1 MSSKTGFPEPITY
14 TKRIRQESDCQ
25 LSSKTG
31 FPEPITYTKRIR
43 QESDCQLSSKTGF
56 PEPITSR
63 RRLLEV
69 VADAATADAYALDTE
84 FHRERTYYPRL
95 ALVQIAWRDQLAL
108 VDPLAAPITPLAE
121 LLDGEGLAV
130 LHAAEQDLEV
140 LYHECGT
147 RPRRI
152 FDTQIG
158 AGFLGYSSPSLATLH
173 DRLLGVDLV
182 KGARLSD
189 WLQRP
194 LPDHML
200 AYAAADVER
209 LLEISDILQKELHIR
224 GRLEWAEEECAL
236 LLERA
241 DAGRSPEAAWRRIK
255 EVRRMEGRPR
265 ALAQAV
271 ARWREEHA
279 ARQNQPVRHVL
290 SDLGV
295 AVVAQRMPQSIAQ
308 LREIRG
314 VEPRNLRKGAD
325 RELLAFLDQIRGADL
340 AAEPADKLPKLDPE
354 LKPAVS
360 LITSWAAQQAAQA
373 DLDPALVATRS
384 DIEALLRGDPGCR
397 ALKGWRA
404 DIIAAPVQQLLEGT
418 AAVAFDSQ
426 GKLTLEER
434 SGRPILPKG
443 D

>member
-1 MSSKTGFPEPITY
+1 MSGNSGLPEPIT
-14 TKRIRQESDCQ
+14 T
-25 LSSKTG
+25 
-31 FPEPITYTKRIR
+31 
-43 QESDCQLSSKTGF
+43 
-56 PEPITSR
+56 R
-63 RRLLEV
+63 RRLSAV
-69 VADAATADAYALDTE
+69 VADASAADAYALDTE

-95 ALVQIAWRDQLAL
+95 ALVQIAWHDQLA
-108 VDPLAAPITPLAE
+108 VIDPLAVPITPLAK
-121 LLDGEGLAV
+121 LLDGGGLAV

-140 LYHECGT
+140 LYYECGT
-147 RPRRI
+147 RPRRM

-158 AGFLGYSSPSLATLH
+158 AGFIGYSSPSLATLH
-173 DRLLGVDLV
+173 DRLLGVELA
-182 KGARLSD
+182 KEARLSD
-189 WLQRP
+189 WFQRP

-209 LLEISDILQKELHIR
+209 LLEISDILQKELHAR

-236 LLERA
+236 LLKRA
-241 DAGRSPEAAWRRIK
+241 DAGRSPEAAWLRIK

-271 ARWREEHA
+271 ARWREEYA
-279 ARQNQPVRHVL
+279 SKQNQPVRHVL

-295 AVVAQRMPQSIAQ
+295 AVVAQRMPKSLSQ
-308 LREIRG
+308 LRDIRG

-325 RELLAFLDQIRGADL
+325 KDLLAFLDEIRNVEL
-340 AAEPADKLPKLDPE
+340 TVEPTGKTPKLDPS
-354 LKPAVS
+354 LKPAIS
-360 LITSWAAQQAAQA
+360 LITSWAAQHAAQA
-373 DLDPALVATRS
+373 DLDPALVATRN

-404 DIIAAPVQQLLEGT
+404 DVIAAPVQQLLDGA
-418 AAVAFDSQ
+418 AAVAFDNQ

-443 D
+443 NR

>member
-1 MSSKTGFPEPITY
+1 MSTHPKTSAEPTQPVSLD
-14 TKRIRQESDCQ
+14 RVEA
-25 LSSKTG
+25 LV
-31 FPEPITYTKRIR
+31 
-43 QESDCQLSSKTGF
+43 
-56 PEPITSR
+56 TSR
-63 RRLLEV
+63 RKLAAV
-69 VADAATADAYALDTE
+69 VADASTADAYALDTE

-95 ALVQIAWRDQLAL
+95 ALVQIAWHDQLAII
-108 VDPLAAPITPLAE
+108 DPLAVPITPLAK

-140 LYHECGT
+140 LCHECGT

-158 AGFLGYSSPSLATLH
+158 AGFIGYSSPSLAALH
-173 DRLLGVDLV
+173 DRLLGVELA
-182 KGARLSD
+182 KEARMSD
-189 WLQRP
+189 WFQRP
-194 LPDHML
+194 LPDRML

-209 LLEISDILQKELHIR
+209 LLEISDILQKELHAR

-241 DAGRSPEAAWRRIK
+241 DAGRSPETAWHRIK
-255 EVRRMEGRPR
+255 EVRRMEGRQR
-265 ALAQAV
+265 GVAQAV
-271 ARWREEHA
+271 ARWREEYA
-279 ARQNQPVRHVL
+279 ARLNKPVRHVL

-295 AVVAQRMPQSIAQ
+295 AVVAQRMPKSLAQ

-325 RELLAFLDQIRGADL
+325 KELLAFLDGLKDAEL
-340 AAEPADKLPKLDPE
+340 AVEPASKSPKLDPA

-360 LITSWAAQQAAQA
+360 LITSWAAQHAADA
-373 DLDPALVATRS
+373 DIDPALVATRG
-384 DIEALLRGDPGCR
+384 DIEALLRGDPDCR

-404 DIIAAPVQQLLEGT
+404 DIIAAPVQRLLSGT

-434 SGRPILPKG
+434 SGRPI
-443 D
+443 

>member
-1 MSSKTGFPEPITY
+1 MSTHPKTSAEPTQPVSLD
-14 TKRIRQESDCQ
+14 RVEA
-25 LSSKTG
+25 LV
-31 FPEPITYTKRIR
+31 
-43 QESDCQLSSKTGF
+43 
-56 PEPITSR
+56 TSR
-63 RRLLEV
+63 RKLAAV
-69 VADAATADAYALDTE
+69 VADASTADAYALDTE

-95 ALVQIAWRDQLAL
+95 ALVQIAWHDQLAII
-108 VDPLAAPITPLAE
+108 DPLAVPINPLAK

-158 AGFLGYSSPSLATLH
+158 AGFIGYSSPSLATLH
-173 DRLLGVDLV
+173 DRLLGVELA
-182 KGARLSD
+182 KEARLSD
-189 WLQRP
+189 WFQRP

-209 LLEISDILQKELHIR
+209 LLEISDILQKELHAR

-236 LLERA
+236 LLKRA
-241 DAGRSPEAAWRRIK
+241 DTGRSPETAWHRIK
-255 EVRRMEGRPR
+255 EVRRMEGRQR
-265 ALAQAV
+265 GIAQAV
-271 ARWREEHA
+271 ARWREEYA
-279 ARQNQPVRHVL
+279 ARLNQPVRHVL

-295 AVVAQRMPQSIAQ
+295 AVVAQRMPKSLAQ

-325 RELLAFLDQIRGADL
+325 KELLAFLDGLKDAEL
-340 AAEPADKLPKLDPE
+340 AVEPASKSPKLDPA

-360 LITSWAAQQAAQA
+360 LITSWAAQHAADA
-373 DLDPALVATRS
+373 DIDPALVATRS
-384 DIEALLRGDPGCR
+384 DIEALLRGDPDCR

-404 DIIAAPVQQLLEGT
+404 DIIAAPVQRLLSGT

-426 GKLTLEER
+426 GRLTLEER
-434 SGRPILPKG
+434 SGLPI
-443 D
+443 

>member
-1 MSSKTGFPEPITY
+1 MSTHPKTSAEPTQPVSLD
-14 TKRIRQESDCQ
+14 RVEA
-25 LSSKTG
+25 LV
-31 FPEPITYTKRIR
+31 
-43 QESDCQLSSKTGF
+43 
-56 PEPITSR
+56 TSR
-63 RRLLEV
+63 RKLSAV
-69 VADAATADAYALDTE
+69 VADASTADAYALDTE

-95 ALVQIAWRDQLAL
+95 ALVQIAWRDQLAII
-108 VDPLAAPITPLAE
+108 DPLAVPITPLAK

-158 AGFLGYSSPSLATLH
+158 AGFIGYSSPSLATLH
-173 DRLLGVDLV
+173 DRLLGVELA
-182 KGARLSD
+182 KEARLSD
-189 WLQRP
+189 WFQRP

-209 LLEISDILQKELHIR
+209 LLEISEILQKKLHAR

-236 LLERA
+236 LLKRA
-241 DAGRSPEAAWRRIK
+241 DAGRSPETAWHRIK
-255 EVRRMEGRPR
+255 EVRRMEGRQR
-265 ALAQAV
+265 GIAQAV

-279 ARQNQPVRHVL
+279 ARLNQPVRHVL

-295 AVVAQRMPQSIAQ
+295 AVVAQRMPKSLAQ
-308 LREIRG
+308 LRDIRG

-325 RELLAFLDQIRGADL
+325 KELLAFLDGLKDAEL
-340 AAEPADKLPKLDPE
+340 VVEPASKSPKLDPA

-360 LITSWAAQQAAQA
+360 LITSWAAQHAADA
-373 DLDPALVATRS
+373 DIDPALVATRS
-384 DIEALLRGDPGCR
+384 DIEALLRGDPDCR

-404 DIIAAPVQQLLEGT
+404 DIIAAPVQRLLSGT

-434 SGRPILPKG
+434 SGRPI
-443 D
+443 

>member
-1 MSSKTGFPEPITY
+1 MEIPEPVTSQR
-14 TKRIRQESDCQ
+14 K
-25 LSSKTG
+25 LSA
-31 FPEPITYTKRIR
+31 
-43 QESDCQLSSKTGF
+43 
-56 PEPITSR
+56 
-63 RRLLEV
+63 V
-69 VADAATADAYALDTE
+69 VADASAADAYALDTE

-95 ALVQIAWRDQLAL
+95 ALVQIAWHDQLA
-108 VDPLAAPITPLAE
+108 VIDPLAVPITPLAK
-121 LLDGEGLAV
+121 LLDGDGLAV

-158 AGFLGYSSPSLATLH
+158 AGFIGYSSPSLATLH
-173 DRLLGVDLV
+173 DRLLGVELA
-182 KGARLSD
+182 KEARLSD
-189 WLQRP
+189 WFQRP

-209 LLEISDILQKELHIR
+209 LLEISDILQKELHAR
-224 GRLEWAEEECAL
+224 GRLQWAEEECSL

-241 DAGRSPEAAWRRIK
+241 DAGRSPETAWLRIK

-271 ARWREEHA
+271 ARWREEYA
-279 ARQNQPVRHVL
+279 AQQNQPVRHVL

-295 AVVAQRMPQSIAQ
+295 AVVAQRMPKSIAK
-308 LREIRG
+308 LRDIRG

-325 RELLAFLDQIRGADL
+325 KELLAFLDEIREADL
-340 AAEPADKLPKLDPE
+340 AIEPASKPAKLDPA

-360 LITSWAAQQAAQA
+360 LITSWAAQLAAEA

-404 DIIAAPVQQLLEGT
+404 DIIAAPVQQLLEGN
-418 AAVAFDSQ
+418 AAVAFDGR

-434 SGRPILPKG
+434 SGRPIPPLG
-443 D
+443 S

>member
-1 MSSKTGFPEPITY
+1 MGGGRVSLRLRADSRLSRKPNFPEPIT
-14 TKRIRQESDCQ
+14 T
-25 LSSKTG
+25 
-31 FPEPITYTKRIR
+31 
-43 QESDCQLSSKTGF
+43 
-56 PEPITSR
+56 R
-63 RRLLEV
+63 RKLASV
-69 VADAATADAYALDTE
+69 IGDAITADAYALDTE
-84 FHRERTYYPRL
+84 FHRERTYFPRL
-95 ALVQIAWRDQLAL
+95 ALVQIAWHDQL
-108 VDPLAAPITPLAE
+108 VIIDPLAVSIAPLAR
-121 LLDGEGLAV
+121 LLDGDGLAV

-158 AGFLGYSSPSLATLH
+158 AGFIGYSSPSLATLH
-173 DRLLGVDLV
+173 ERLLGVELA
-182 KGARLSD
+182 KEARLSD
-189 WLQRP
+189 WFQRP

-209 LLEISDILQKELHIR
+209 LLEISDILQKELHTR

-241 DAGRSPEAAWRRIK
+241 DSGRSPDTAWLRIK
-255 EVRRMEGRPR
+255 EVRRMEGRQR

-271 ARWREEHA
+271 AKWREEYA
-279 ARQNQPVRHVL
+279 ARVNQPVRHVL

-295 AVVAQRMPQSIAQ
+295 AVVAQRMPKSVAQ

-325 RELLAFLDQIRGADL
+325 KELVAFLDEIRDAEL
-340 AAEPADKLPKLDPE
+340 AVEPASKPPKLDPA
-354 LKPAVS
+354 LKPAIS
-360 LITSWAAQQAAQA
+360 LITSWAAQHVAEA

-384 DIEALLRGDPGCR
+384 DVEALLRGDPDCR

-404 DIIAAPVQQLLEGT
+404 DIIAAPVQRLLSGT
-418 AAVAFDSQ
+418 AAVAFDGQ

-434 SGRPILPKG
+434 SGRPI
-443 D
+443 

>member
-1 MSSKTGFPEPITY
+1 MSGKNGLPEPIT
-14 TKRIRQESDCQ
+14 TRRK
-25 LSSKTG
+25 LSAM
-31 FPEPITYTKRIR
+31 
-43 QESDCQLSSKTGF
+43 
-56 PEPITSR
+56 
-63 RRLLEV
+63 
-69 VADAATADAYALDTE
+69 VADASDADAYALDTE

-95 ALVQIAWRDQLAL
+95 ALVQIAWHDQLA
-108 VDPLAAPITPLAE
+108 VIDPLAVPITPLAK
-121 LLDGEGLAV
+121 LFDGEGLAV

-158 AGFLGYSSPSLATLH
+158 AGFVGYSSPSLATLH
-173 DRLLGVDLV
+173 DRLLGVELA
-182 KGARLSD
+182 KEARLSD
-189 WLQRP
+189 WFQRP

-209 LLEISDILQKELHIR
+209 LLEISDILQKELHAR

-241 DAGRSPEAAWRRIK
+241 DAGRSPETAWLRIK
-255 EVRRMEGRPR
+255 EVRRMDGRPK

-271 ARWREEHA
+271 ARWREEYA
-279 ARQNQPVRHVL
+279 SKQNQPVRHLL

-295 AVVAQRMPQSIAQ
+295 AAVAQRMPKSLSQ
-308 LREIRG
+308 LRDIRG

-325 RELLAFLDQIRGADL
+325 KDLLAFLDEVRNVEL
-340 AAEPADKLPKLDPE
+340 TVEPTGKTPKLDPS
-354 LKPAVS
+354 LKPAIS
-360 LITSWAAQQAAQA
+360 LITSWAAQLAAQA
-373 DLDPALVATRS
+373 DLDPALVATRN

-404 DIIAAPVQQLLEGT
+404 DIIAAPVQQLLDGT
-418 AAVAFDSQ
+418 AAVAFDNQ

-443 D
+443 NR

>member
-1 MSSKTGFPEPITY
+1 MGGGRLSLRHRVPC
-14 TKRIRQESDCQ
+14 R
-25 LSSKTG
+25 LSSKPSL
-31 FPEPITYTKRIR
+31 PEPVTTRRK
-43 QESDCQLSSKTGF
+43 LSA
-56 PEPITSR
+56 
-63 RRLLEV
+63 V
-69 VADAATADAYALDTE
+69 VADAATADAYAIDTE

-95 ALVQIAWRDQLAL
+95 ALVQLAWHDQLA
-108 VDPLAAPITPLAE
+108 VIDPLAVPITPLAR
-121 LLDGEGLAV
+121 LLEGDGIAV

-158 AGFLGYSSPSLATLH
+158 AEFIGYSSPSLATLH
-173 DRLLGVDLV
+173 DRLLGVELA
-182 KGARLSD
+182 KEARLSD
-189 WLQRP
+189 WFQRP

-209 LLEISDILQKELHIR
+209 LLEISDILHKELHAR
-224 GRLEWAEEECAL
+224 GRTEWAVEECAL

-241 DAGRSPEAAWRRIK
+241 DAGRPPDTAWLRIK

-271 ARWREEHA
+271 ARWREEYA
-279 ARQNQPVRHVL
+279 ARHNQPVRHVL

-295 AVVAQRMPQSIAQ
+295 AVVAQRMPKTLDQ

-314 VEPRNLRKGAD
+314 VAPRNLRKGAD
-325 RELLAFLDQIRGADL
+325 KELLAFLTEIRGADL
-340 AAEPADKLPKLDPE
+340 AVAPASKPLKLDPA

-360 LITSWAAQQAAQA
+360 LITSWAAQYAAEA

-404 DIIAAPVQQLLEGT
+404 DMIAAPVQQLLEGT
-418 AAVAFDSQ
+418 AAVAFDDQ

-434 SGRPILPKG
+434 SGRPISVDASKG
-443 D
+443 ST

>member
-1 MSSKTGFPEPITY
+1 MGGGWLSLRFRANSRLSRKKGLPEPV
-14 TKRIRQESDCQ
+14 
-25 LSSKTG
+25 
-31 FPEPITYTKRIR
+31 
-43 QESDCQLSSKTGF
+43 
-56 PEPITSR
+56 TSR
-63 RRLLEV
+63 RKLSAV
-69 VADAATADAYALDTE
+69 VADASAADAYALDTE

-95 ALVQIAWRDQLAL
+95 ALVQIAWHDQLA
-108 VDPLAAPITPLAE
+108 VIDPLAVPIAPLAK
-121 LLDGEGLAV
+121 LLDGEGIAV

-158 AGFLGYSSPSLATLH
+158 AGFIGYSSPSLATLH
-173 DRLLGVDLV
+173 ERLLGVELA
-182 KGARLSD
+182 KEARLSD
-189 WLQRP
+189 WFQRP

-209 LLEISDILQKELHIR
+209 LLEISDILQKELHTR
-224 GRLEWAEEECAL
+224 GRLEWAEEECMI

-241 DAGRSPEAAWRRIK
+241 DAGRSPDSAWLRIK
-255 EVRRMEGRPR
+255 EVRRMEGRQR

-271 ARWREEHA
+271 AKWREEHA
-279 ARQNQPVRHVL
+279 ARANQPVRHVL

-295 AVVAQRMPQSIAQ
+295 AVVAQRMPKSLAQ

-325 RELLAFLDQIRGADL
+325 KELLAFLDEIRDAEL
-340 AAEPADKLPKLDPE
+340 AIEPTSKPPKLDPA
-354 LKPAVS
+354 LKPAIS
-360 LITSWAAQQAAQA
+360 LITSWAAQHAAEA

-384 DIEALLRGDPGCR
+384 DIEALLRGDPNCR

-404 DIIAAPVQQLLEGT
+404 DIIAAPVQQLLEGS
-418 AAVAFDSQ
+418 AAVAFDGR

-434 SGRPILPKG
+434 SGRPISADPSKG
-443 D
+443 ST

>member
-1 MSSKTGFPEPITY
+1 MSTHPKTSAEPTQPVSLD
-14 TKRIRQESDCQ
+14 RVEA
-25 LSSKTG
+25 LV
-31 FPEPITYTKRIR
+31 
-43 QESDCQLSSKTGF
+43 
-56 PEPITSR
+56 TSR
-63 RRLLEV
+63 RKLAAV
-69 VADAATADAYALDTE
+69 VADASTADAYALDTE

-95 ALVQIAWRDQLAL
+95 ALVQIAWHDQLAII
-108 VDPLAAPITPLAE
+108 DPLAAPITPLAK

-158 AGFLGYSSPSLATLH
+158 AGFIGYSSPSLATLH
-173 DRLLGVDLV
+173 DRLLGVELA
-182 KGARLSD
+182 KEARLSD
-189 WLQRP
+189 WFQRP

-209 LLEISDILQKELHIR
+209 LLEISDILQKELHAR

-236 LLERA
+236 LLKRA
-241 DAGRSPEAAWRRIK
+241 DTGRSPETAWHRIK
-255 EVRRMEGRPR
+255 EVRRMEGRQR
-265 ALAQAV
+265 GVAQAV
-271 ARWREEHA
+271 ARWREEYA
-279 ARQNQPVRHVL
+279 ARLNQPVRHVL

-295 AVVAQRMPQSIAQ
+295 AVVAQRMPKSLAQ

-325 RELLAFLDQIRGADL
+325 KELLAFLDGLKDAEL
-340 AAEPADKLPKLDPE
+340 AVEPASKSPKLDPA

-360 LITSWAAQQAAQA
+360 LITSWAAQHAADA
-373 DLDPALVATRS
+373 DIDPALVATRS
-384 DIEALLRGDPGCR
+384 DIEALLRGDPDCR

-404 DIIAAPVQQLLEGT
+404 DIIAAPVQRLLSGT

-434 SGRPILPKG
+434 SGRPV
-443 D
+443 

>member
-1 MSSKTGFPEPITY
+1 MSTHPKTSAEPTQPVSLD
-14 TKRIRQESDCQ
+14 RVEA
-25 LSSKTG
+25 LV
-31 FPEPITYTKRIR
+31 
-43 QESDCQLSSKTGF
+43 
-56 PEPITSR
+56 TSR
-63 RRLLEV
+63 RKLAAV
-69 VADAATADAYALDTE
+69 VADASTADAYALDTE

-95 ALVQIAWRDQLAL
+95 ALVQIAWHDQLAII
-108 VDPLAAPITPLAE
+108 DPLAVPITPLAK

-158 AGFLGYSSPSLATLH
+158 AGFIGYSSPSLATLH
-173 DRLLGVDLV
+173 DRLLGVELA
-182 KGARLSD
+182 KEARLSD
-189 WLQRP
+189 WFQRP

-200 AYAAADVER
+200 AYAAADVEH
-209 LLEISDILQKELHIR
+209 LLEISDILQKELHAR

-236 LLERA
+236 LLKRA
-241 DAGRSPEAAWRRIK
+241 DTGRSPETAWHRIK
-255 EVRRMEGRPR
+255 EVRRMEGRQR
-265 ALAQAV
+265 GIAQAV
-271 ARWREEHA
+271 ARWREEYA
-279 ARQNQPVRHVL
+279 ARLNQPVRHVL

-295 AVVAQRMPQSIAQ
+295 AVVAQRMPKSLAQ

-325 RELLAFLDQIRGADL
+325 KELLAFLDGLKDAEL
-340 AAEPADKLPKLDPE
+340 AVEPASKSPKLDPA

-360 LITSWAAQQAAQA
+360 LITSWAARHAADA
-373 DLDPALVATRS
+373 DIDPALVATRS
-384 DIEALLRGDPGCR
+384 DIEALLRGDPDCR
-397 ALKGWRA
+397 TLKGWRA
-404 DIIAAPVQQLLEGT
+404 DIIAAPVQRLLSGT

-434 SGRPILPKG
+434 SGRPI
-443 D
+443 

>member
-1 MSSKTGFPEPITY
+1 MGGGRLPLRLRADRRLSRESNIPEPVT
-14 TKRIRQESDCQ
+14 T
-25 LSSKTG
+25 
-31 FPEPITYTKRIR
+31 
-43 QESDCQLSSKTGF
+43 
-56 PEPITSR
+56 R
-63 RRLLEV
+63 RKLAAV
-69 VADAATADAYALDTE
+69 VADAATADAYAIDTE

-95 ALVQIAWRDQLAL
+95 ALVQIAWHDQLA
-108 VDPLAAPITPLAE
+108 VIDPIAVPVAPLAK
-121 LLDGEGLAV
+121 LLDGDGLAV

-158 AGFLGYSSPSLATLH
+158 AGFIGYSSPSLATLH
-173 DRLLGVDLV
+173 ERLLGVRLA
-182 KGARLSD
+182 KEARLSD
-189 WLQRP
+189 WFQRP
-194 LPDHML
+194 LPDYML

-209 LLEISDILQKELHIR
+209 LLEICDILQDDLSAR
-224 GRLEWAEEECAL
+224 GRLEWAEEECEL

-241 DAGRSPEAAWRRIK
+241 DLGRSPDAAWLKVK
-255 EVRRMEGRPR
+255 EIRRMEGRPR

-271 ARWREEHA
+271 AKWREEYA
-279 ARQNQPVRHVL
+279 ARQDQPVRHVL

-295 AVVAQRMPQSIAQ
+295 AVVAQRMPKSVAQ

-325 RELLAFLDQIRGADL
+325 KDLVAFLNEIRDAKL
-340 AAEPADKLPKLDPE
+340 AIEPTSNPPKLDPA

-360 LITSWAAQQAAQA
+360 LIISWAAQHAAEA

-384 DIEALLRGDPGCR
+384 DIEALLGGDPDCR

-404 DIIAAPVQQLLEGT
+404 GIVAAPIQQLLDGD
-418 AAVAFDSQ
+418 AAVAFDGQ
-426 GKLTLEER
+426 GRLTLEER
-434 SGRPILPKG
+434 SGQAISLDPSKG
-443 D
+443 SR

>member
-1 MSSKTGFPEPITY
+1 MNRKSAIPEPV
-14 TKRIRQESDCQ
+14 
-25 LSSKTG
+25 
-31 FPEPITYTKRIR
+31 
-43 QESDCQLSSKTGF
+43 
-56 PEPITSR
+56 TSR
-63 RRLLEV
+63 RKLASV
-69 VADAATADAYALDTE
+69 VAEAAAADAYALDTE

-95 ALVQIAWRDQLAL
+95 ALVQIAWHDQLA
-108 VDPLAAPITPLAE
+108 VIDPLAVPIGLLAK
-121 LLDGEGLAV
+121 LLDGDGLAV

-140 LYHECGT
+140 LHHECGT

-158 AGFLGYSSPSLATLH
+158 AGFIGYSSPSLATLH
-173 DRLLGVDLV
+173 ERLLGVELA
-182 KGARLSD
+182 KEARLSD
-189 WLQRP
+189 WFQRP
-194 LPDHML
+194 LPDNML

-209 LLEISDILQKELHIR
+209 LLEISDILHQELRSR

-236 LLERA
+236 LLERSDSA
-241 DAGRSPEAAWRRIK
+241 RSPESAWLRIK
-255 EVRRMEGRPR
+255 EVRRMEGRSR

-271 ARWREEHA
+271 AKWREEYA
-279 ARQNQPVRHVL
+279 ARQNQPVRHLL

-295 AVVAQRMPQSIAQ
+295 AVVAQRMPKSLAQ

-325 RELLAFLDQIRGADL
+325 KELLAFLDEIRGAEL
-340 AAEPADKLPKLDPE
+340 AVEPANKPPKLDPA

-360 LITSWAAQQAAQA
+360 LISSWAAQHVAEA

-384 DIEALLRGDPGCR
+384 DIEALLRQDPNCR

-404 DIIAAPVQQLLEGT
+404 DIIAAPVKRLLSGT
-418 AAVAFDSQ
+418 AAVAFDDQ

-434 SGRPILPKG
+434 SRKPISTDPTKG
-443 D
+443 N

>member
-1 MSSKTGFPEPITY
+1 MSGKNGLPEPIT
-14 TKRIRQESDCQ
+14 TRRK
-25 LSSKTG
+25 LSAM
-31 FPEPITYTKRIR
+31 
-43 QESDCQLSSKTGF
+43 
-56 PEPITSR
+56 
-63 RRLLEV
+63 
-69 VADAATADAYALDTE
+69 VADASDADAYALDTE

-95 ALVQIAWRDQLAL
+95 ALVQIAWHDQLA
-108 VDPLAAPITPLAE
+108 VIDPLAVPIAHLAK

-158 AGFLGYSSPSLATLH
+158 AGFIGYSSPSLATLH
-173 DRLLGVDLV
+173 DRLLGVELA
-182 KGARLSD
+182 KEARLSD
-189 WLQRP
+189 WFQRP

-209 LLEISDILQKELHIR
+209 LLEISDILQEELHAR
-224 GRLEWAEEECAL
+224 GRLEWAEEECARL
-236 LLERA
+236 LKRA
-241 DAGRSPEAAWRRIK
+241 DAGRSPETAWLRIK

-271 ARWREEHA
+271 ARWREEYA
-279 ARQNQPVRHVL
+279 SQQNKPVRHVL

-295 AVVAQRMPQSIAQ
+295 AVVAQRMPKSVEQ

-325 RELLAFLDQIRGADL
+325 KDLLEFLHEIRGADL
-340 AAEPADKLPKLDPE
+340 AIEPASTSPKIDPA

-360 LITSWAAQQAAQA
+360 LITSWAAQHAAES
-373 DLDPALVATRS
+373 DLDPALVATRN
-384 DIEALLRGDPGCR
+384 DIEALLRSDPDCR

-418 AAVAFDSQ
+418 AAVAFDNQ
-426 GKLTLEER
+426 GRLTLEER
-434 SGRPILPKG
+434 SGRPIPPKG
-443 D
+443 NR

>member
-1 MSSKTGFPEPITY
+1 MSTHPKTSAEPSQPVSLD
-14 TKRIRQESDCQ
+14 RVEA
-25 LSSKTG
+25 LV
-31 FPEPITYTKRIR
+31 
-43 QESDCQLSSKTGF
+43 
-56 PEPITSR
+56 TSR
-63 RRLLEV
+63 RKLAAV
-69 VADAATADAYALDTE
+69 VADASTADAYALDTE

-95 ALVQIAWRDQLAL
+95 ALVQIAWRDQLAII
-108 VDPLAAPITPLAE
+108 DPLEVPITPLAK

-140 LYHECGT
+140 LCHECGT

-158 AGFLGYSSPSLATLH
+158 AGFIGYSSPSLAALH
-173 DRLLGVDLV
+173 DRLLGVELA
-182 KGARLSD
+182 KEARMSD
-189 WLQRP
+189 WFQRP
-194 LPDHML
+194 LPDRML

-209 LLEISDILQKELHIR
+209 LLEISDILQKELHAR

-241 DAGRSPEAAWRRIK
+241 DAGRSPETAWHRIK
-255 EVRRMEGRPR
+255 EVRRMEGRQR
-265 ALAQAV
+265 GIAQAV
-271 ARWREEHA
+271 ARWREEYA
-279 ARQNQPVRHVL
+279 ARLNKPVRHVL

-295 AVVAQRMPQSIAQ
+295 AVVAQRMPKSLAQ

-325 RELLAFLDQIRGADL
+325 KELLAFLDGLKDAEM
-340 AAEPADKLPKLDPE
+340 AVEPASKSPKLDPA
-354 LKPAVS
+354 LKPAVN
-360 LITSWAAQQAAQA
+360 LITSWAAQHAADA
-373 DLDPALVATRS
+373 AIDPALVATRS
-384 DIEALLRGDPGCR
+384 DIEALLRGDPDCR

-404 DIIAAPVQQLLEGT
+404 DIIAAPVQRLLSGT

-434 SGRPILPKG
+434 SGRPIL
-443 D
+443 DTHE

>member
-1 MSSKTGFPEPITY
+1 MSTHPKTSAEPTQPVSLN
-14 TKRIRQESDCQ
+14 RVEA
-25 LSSKTG
+25 LV
-31 FPEPITYTKRIR
+31 
-43 QESDCQLSSKTGF
+43 
-56 PEPITSR
+56 TSR
-63 RRLLEV
+63 RKLAAV
-69 VADAATADAYALDTE
+69 VADASTADAYALDTE

-95 ALVQIAWRDQLAL
+95 ALVQIAWHDQLAII
-108 VDPLAAPITPLAE
+108 DPLAVPITPLAK

-147 RPRRI
+147 RPQRI

-158 AGFLGYSSPSLATLH
+158 AGFIGYSSPSLATLH
-173 DRLLGVDLV
+173 DRLLGVELA
-182 KGARLSD
+182 KEARLSD
-189 WLQRP
+189 WFQRP

-209 LLEISDILQKELHIR
+209 LLEISDILQKELHAR

-236 LLERA
+236 LLKRA
-241 DAGRSPEAAWRRIK
+241 DTGRSPEAAWHRIK
-255 EVRRMEGRPR
+255 EVRRMEGRQR
-265 ALAQAV
+265 GVAQAV
-271 ARWREEHA
+271 ARWREEYA
-279 ARQNQPVRHVL
+279 ARLNQPVRHVL

-295 AVVAQRMPQSIAQ
+295 AVVAQRMPKSLAQ

-325 RELLAFLDQIRGADL
+325 KELLAFLDGLKDAEL
-340 AAEPADKLPKLDPE
+340 AVEPASKPPKLDPA

-360 LITSWAAQQAAQA
+360 LITSWAAQHAADA
-373 DLDPALVATRS
+373 DIDPALVATRS
-384 DIEALLRGDPGCR
+384 DIEALLRGDPDCR

-404 DIIAAPVQQLLEGT
+404 DIIAAPVQRLLSGT

-426 GKLTLEER
+426 GRLTLEER
-434 SGRPILPKG
+434 SGRPI
-443 D
+443 

>member
-1 MSSKTGFPEPITY
+1 MLRLRADSRLSRKTGLPE
-14 TKRIRQESDCQ
+14 
-25 LSSKTG
+25 L
-31 FPEPITYTKRIR
+31 
-43 QESDCQLSSKTGF
+43 
-56 PEPITSR
+56 ITSR
-63 RRLLEV
+63 RKLSAV
-69 VADAATADAYALDTE
+69 VADASTADAYALDTE

-95 ALVQIAWRDQLAL
+95 ALVQIAWHDQLA
-108 VDPLAAPITPLAE
+108 VIDPLAVPITMLAK

-158 AGFLGYSSPSLATLH
+158 AGFIGYSSPSLATLH
-173 DRLLGVDLV
+173 DRLLGVELA
-182 KGARLSD
+182 KEARLSD
-189 WLQRP
+189 WFQRP
-194 LPDHML
+194 LPDYML

-209 LLEISDILQKELHIR
+209 LLEISDILQEELHAR
-224 GRLEWAEEECAL
+224 GRLEWAEEECTL

-241 DAGRSPEAAWRRIK
+241 DTGRSPETAGLRIK
-255 EVRRMEGRPR
+255 EVRRMEGRTR
-265 ALAQAV
+265 ALAKAV
-271 ARWREEHA
+271 AKWREEFA
-279 ARQNQPVRHVL
+279 AQQNIPVRHVL

-295 AVVAQRMPQSIAQ
+295 AVVAQRMPKSLAQ

-325 RELLAFLDQIRGADL
+325 KQLLALLDEIRKADL
-340 AAEPADKLPKLDPE
+340 AVEPASKPPKLDPA

-360 LITSWAAQQAAQA
+360 LITSWAAQHAAQA

-384 DIEALLRGDPGCR
+384 DIEALLRGDPDCR
-397 ALKGWRA
+397 AVKGWRA
-404 DIIAAPVQQLLEGT
+404 DIIAGPVRQLVEGT
-418 AAVAFDSQ
+418 AAVAFDKQ

-434 SGRPILPKG
+434 SGRPI
-443 D
+443 

>member
-1 MSSKTGFPEPITY
+1 MGGG
-14 TKRIRQESDCQ
+14 R
-25 LSSKTG
+25 LSLRLRADSRLRRKA
-31 FPEPITYTKRIR
+31 
-43 QESDCQLSSKTGF
+43 SL

-63 RRLLEV
+63 RKLSAM
-69 VADAATADAYALDTE
+69 VADASAADAYALDTE

-95 ALVQIAWRDQLAL
+95 ALVQIAWHDQLA
-108 VDPLAAPITPLAE
+108 VIDPLAVPITPLAK

-158 AGFLGYSSPSLATLH
+158 AGFIGFSSPSLATLH
-173 DRLLGVDLV
+173 DRLLGVDLA
-182 KGARLSD
+182 KEARLSD
-189 WLQRP
+189 WFQRP

-209 LLEISDILQKELHIR
+209 LLEISDILQKELHAR

-241 DAGRSPEAAWRRIK
+241 DAGRSPETAWLRIK

-271 ARWREEHA
+271 ARWREEYA
-279 ARQNQPVRHVL
+279 ARQNQPVRHIL

-295 AVVAQRMPQSIAQ
+295 AVVAQRMPKSVAQ

-325 RELLAFLDQIRGADL
+325 RDLLALLEEIREADL
-340 AAEPADKLPKLDPE
+340 AVEPAGKTPKLDPA

-360 LITSWAAQQAAQA
+360 LITSWAAQHAAQA

-384 DIEALLRGDPGCR
+384 DIEALLRGDPDCR

-404 DIIAAPVQQLLEGT
+404 EIIAAPVQQLLEGT

-434 SGRPILPKG
+434 SGRPI
-443 D
+443 

>member
-1 MSSKTGFPEPITY
+1 MGGGWPSLRLWANSQLSRKAGLPEPITN
-14 TKRIRQESDCQ
+14 
-25 LSSKTG
+25 
-31 FPEPITYTKRIR
+31 
-43 QESDCQLSSKTGF
+43 
-56 PEPITSR
+56 R
-63 RRLLEV
+63 RKLAAV
-69 VADAATADAYALDTE
+69 VGDAASADAYALDTE
-84 FHRERTYYPRL
+84 FHRERTYFPRL
-95 ALVQIAWRDQLAL
+95 ALVQIAWHDQLAII
-108 VDPLAAPITPLAE
+108 DPLAVPIGPLAK
-121 LLDGEGLAV
+121 LLDGDGLAV

-158 AGFLGYSSPSLATLH
+158 AGFIGYSSPSLATLH
-173 DRLLGVDLV
+173 DRLLGVELA
-182 KGARLSD
+182 KEARLSD
-189 WLQRP
+189 WFQRP
-194 LPDHML
+194 LPAHML

-209 LLEISDILQKELHIR
+209 LPEISDILQKELHAR

-241 DAGRSPEAAWRRIK
+241 DAGRSPDTAWLRIK
-255 EVRRMEGRPR
+255 EVRRMEGRQR

-279 ARQNQPVRHVL
+279 ARANQPVRHVL

-295 AVVAQRMPQSIAQ
+295 AVVAQRMPKSLAQ

-325 RELLAFLDQIRGADL
+325 KELLAFLDEMRNAEL
-340 AAEPADKLPKLDPE
+340 AVEPTSKPPKLDPA
-354 LKPAVS
+354 LKPAIS
-360 LITSWAAQQAAQA
+360 LITSWAAQHAAES

-384 DIEALLRGDPGCR
+384 DIEALLRGDPDCR

-404 DIIAAPVQQLLEGT
+404 EIIAAPVQRLLNGT
-418 AAVAFDSQ
+418 AAVAFDGQ

-434 SGRPILPKG
+434 SGRPISADPSKG
-443 D
+443 ST

>member
-1 MSSKTGFPEPITY
+1 MEA
-14 TKRIRQESDCQ
+14 
-25 LSSKTG
+25 LV
-31 FPEPITYTKRIR
+31 
-43 QESDCQLSSKTGF
+43 
-56 PEPITSR
+56 TSR
-63 RRLLEV
+63 RRLAAV
-69 VADAATADAYALDTE
+69 VADASTADAYALDTE

-95 ALVQIAWRDQLAL
+95 ALVQIAWHDQFAII
-108 VDPLAAPITPLAE
+108 DPLAVPVTPLAK

-147 RPRRI
+147 RPQRI

-158 AGFLGYSSPSLATLH
+158 AGFIGYSSPSLATLH
-173 DRLLGVDLV
+173 DRLLGVELA
-182 KGARLSD
+182 KEARLSD
-189 WLQRP
+189 WFQRP

-209 LLEISDILQKELHIR
+209 LLEISDILQKELHAR

-236 LLERA
+236 LLKRA
-241 DAGRSPEAAWRRIK
+241 DVGRSPEAAWRRIK
-255 EVRRMEGRPR
+255 EVRRMEGRQR
-265 ALAQAV
+265 GVAQAV
-271 ARWREEHA
+271 AGWREEYA
-279 ARQNQPVRHVL
+279 ARLNQPVRHVL

-295 AVVAQRMPQSIAQ
+295 AVVAQRMPKSLAQ

-325 RELLAFLDQIRGADL
+325 KELLAFLDGLKDAEL
-340 AAEPADKLPKLDPE
+340 AVEPASKSPKLDPA

-360 LITSWAAQQAAQA
+360 LITSWAAQHAADA
-373 DLDPALVATRS
+373 DIDPTLVATRS
-384 DIEALLRGDPGCR
+384 DIEALLRGDPDCR
-397 ALKGWRA
+397 VLKGWRA
-404 DIIAAPVQQLLEGT
+404 DIIAAPVQRLLSGT

-434 SGRPILPKG
+434 SGQPI
-443 D
+443 

>member
-1 MSSKTGFPEPITY
+1 MGGSRLSLRLRARCRLNSKASLPDPVTTRR
-14 TKRIRQESDCQ
+14 K
-25 LSSKTG
+25 LSA
-31 FPEPITYTKRIR
+31 
-43 QESDCQLSSKTGF
+43 
-56 PEPITSR
+56 
-63 RRLLEV
+63 V

-95 ALVQIAWRDQLAL
+95 ALVQIAWHDQLA
-108 VDPLAAPITPLAE
+108 VIDPLAVPITPLAR
-121 LLDGEGLAV
+121 LLDGDGIAV

-158 AGFLGYSSPSLATLH
+158 AGFIGYSSPSLATLH
-173 DRLLGVDLV
+173 ERLLGVELA
-182 KGARLSD
+182 KEARLSD
-189 WLQRP
+189 WFQRP

-209 LLEISDILQKELHIR
+209 LLEISDILQKELHAR

-241 DAGRSPEAAWRRIK
+241 DSGRSPETAWLRIK

-271 ARWREEHA
+271 ARWREEYA

-295 AVVAQRMPQSIAQ
+295 AVVAQRMPKTLDQ

-325 RELLAFLDQIRGADL
+325 KELLAFLDEIRDAEL
-340 AAEPADKLPKLDPE
+340 AIEPTSKPPKLDPA
-354 LKPAVS
+354 LKPAIS
-360 LITSWAAQQAAQA
+360 LITSWAAQHAAEA

-384 DIEALLRGDPGCR
+384 DIEALLRGDPNCR

-404 DIIAAPVQQLLEGT
+404 DIIAAPVQQLLEGS
-418 AAVAFDSQ
+418 AAVAFDGR

-434 SGRPILPKG
+434 SGRPISADPSKG
-443 D
+443 ST